1 MARHM
6 QSERKKRGW
15 SLEYV
20 AAHTGLTTEAV
31 RLIETGKRNPSYPVL
46 LMLEDLFN
54 INHRELFSED
64 KTKDRK

>member
-1 MARHM
+1 MTRHM

-15 SLEYV
+15 SLEDV
-20 AAHTGLTTEAV
+20 AARTGLTAEAV

-54 INHRELFSED
+54 TNHRALFSED